1 MTVPPTLP
9 SKPSGSVLTESMLL
23 AGRMIK
29 RWRLEPLLPLQ
40 SLLFPT
46 LLLIVYFLLAGESI
60 RRIAGTDN
68 LAGMV
73 PMCALAGGMFGAL
86 GAGFGIPAERRTGL
100 LSRLWAFP
108 VHRASLLLG
117 RLMAEGV
124 RALIGS
130 VLITLVGVGLGL
142 RFQGGW
148 VMVIPYLLVTVLV
161 VVVFAMV
168 IITLALGVGPDGNTL
183 FTWLGAGMIGLVFG
197 SSGVAPVHMYPSWI
211 RPVIQYQPLS
221 PPIELMRGLIEGG
234 PLLWPFVWTMVWMTA
249 IAAVFYPLAIRNHRI
264 ASETS

>member
-1 MTVPPTLP
+1 MTAPTGLH
-9 SKPSGSVLTESMLL
+9 SSVLSESMLL
-23 AGRMIK
+23 AGRQIK
-29 RWRLEPLLPLQ
+29 RWRLQPLVPLQ

-46 LLLIVYFLLAGESI
+46 LLLVVYFVLAGDSLK
-60 RRIAGTDN
+60 RIAGTDN

-86 GAGFGIPAERRTGL
+86 GAGFGIPAERKTGL

-124 RALIGS
+124 RALIGA

-148 VMVIPYLLVTVLV
+148 LMVIPYLLVIVLV

-183 FTWLGAGMIGLVFG
+183 FTWLGTGLIGLVFG
-197 SSGVAPVHMYPSWI
+197 SSGVAPVEMYPAWI

-234 PLLWPFVWTMVWMTA
+234 ALLWPFVATVVWMTA
-249 IAAVFYPLAIRNHRI
+249 LAALFYPLAIRNHRI